1 MKLMGRLGA
10 GLTLAAILLGT
21 AAVAQDNVRIA
32 LVVKSLGNGFFEA
45 AHRGAEEAAGE
56 LGNVEIIYTGPTD
69 TTAEGQIEVVNS
81 LIAQQVDAIAI
92 SANDPDAL
100 VPALKRAMDRGITV
114 ISWDSGVAAEG
125 RQMHLNPSDTDLIGE
140 TIIKLAADYLPEG
153 GDVAILSASST
164 ATNQN
169 AWIEAAK
176 KILPSKFPKIN
187 LVATVYGD
195 DDAVKSTNEAKGLI
209 ASAATAVAL
218 AATPVAAQDT
228 TRIAL
233 VVKALGIGF
242 FEAAAKGAE
251 EAAAELGNVEIIYTG
266 PTDTTA
272 EGQIEV
278 INALIAQDVDAIAVS
293 ANDKD
298 ALVPA
303 LKKAMDR
310 GITVISWDSGVAPEG
325 RQMNLNPSSSP
336 LIGNMIIK
344 LAADNLPDGG
354 DVAVLSASAT
364 ATNQN
369 TWIEEMNKVMGNYPG
384 INVVAT
390 VYGDDL
396 ADKSYRETQ
405 GLISSYPDLKAII
418 APTSVGIVAAAQ
430 AVADAGKIGE
440 INVTG
445 LGLPSEMA
453 GAVESGA
460 SKSFAIWNPIDLGYA
475 ATMIAYNL
483 ATGAATAEAGG
494 EIPMGRMGS
503 VALDDNLEGAMADP
517 FVYDASN
524 IEEFKDIF

>member
-1 MKLMGRLGA
+1 MSILKKT
-10 GLTLAAILLGT
+10 LT
-21 AAVAQDNVRIA
+21 
-32 LVVKSLGNGFFEA
+32 
-45 AHRGAEEAAGE
+45 
-56 LGNVEIIYTGPTD
+56 
-69 TTAEGQIEVVNS
+69 
-81 LIAQQVDAIAI
+81 
-92 SANDPDAL
+92 SA
-100 VPALKRAMDRGITV
+100 
-114 ISWDSGVAAEG
+114 
-125 RQMHLNPSDTDLIGE
+125 
-140 TIIKLAADYLPEG
+140 
-153 GDVAILSASST
+153 
-164 ATNQN
+164 
-169 AWIEAAK
+169 
-176 KILPSKFPKIN
+176 
-187 LVATVYGD
+187 
-195 DDAVKSTNEAKGLI
+195 
-209 ASAATAVAL
+209 AL
-218 AATPVAAQDT
+218 AALMMTGAAEAQDK

-251 EAAAELGNVEIIYTG
+251 EAAAELGDVEIIYTG

-278 INALIAQDVDAIAVS
+278 INSLIAQQVDAIAIS
-293 ANDKD
+293 ANDQD

-325 RQMNLNPSSSP
+325 RQMHLNPSSNP

-354 DVAVLSASAT
+354 QVAVLSASAT

-369 TWIEEMNKVMGNYPG
+369 TWIAEMEKVMGNYPG
-384 INVVAT
+384 IEVVAT

-396 ADKSYRETQ
+396 ADKSYREAQ
-405 GLISSYPDLKAII
+405 GLMQSYPDLKAII

-460 SKSFAIWNPIDLGYA
+460 SKSFAIWNPIDLGYS

-483 ATGAATAEAGG
+483 AKGNAMAEPGAS
-494 EIPMGRMGS
+494 IPMGRMGE
-503 VALDDNLEGAMADP
+503 VTLDDTNSGAMADP
-517 FVYDASN
+517 FVYDSSN
-524 IEEFKDIF
+524 IDEFKSIF